1 MSMFSYRAIDT
12 NGLIINGNVDAV
24 SIDDARSNLM
34 SGGLSVISV
43 RKASRL
49 LSGFSTGSSP
59 GRVKRRDIVELV
71 RNMGV
76 TLKAGI
82 TILDALEDV
91 GQSAEN
97 KALKNAIY
105 DIRDR
110 ITSGSTLSDA
120 FNAHSRLF
128 PDILIRMI
136 RIGEETGRVELS
148 LLDVAD
154 HLQRIEDLADMVKRA
169 LMYPVFVLFTTGGAL
184 LFWLIYVMP
193 KLLTVIKEM
202 GVKLPLI
209 TRLMFIISDFFQA
222 RWYLFP
228 AAAAAC
234 IIGLKLAKGREG
246 SRYYLDLVKLK
257 IPIVKLFVHNKYLAS
272 FAEQM
277 KIMTSAG
284 ITIDRSLVIV
294 SNSVGSEVLKRAI
307 VSVKERISAGGK
319 ISEAIKEHAIFP
331 RMVVRM
337 VDVGEASGNLADQ
350 FAFLSSFYFKKL
362 DDVTEKLGK
371 MIEPIMMTIVGV
383 IFALMIMGILLPVYD
398 LVSKFK

>member
-1 MSMFSYRAIDT
+1 MSMFSYKAIDI
-12 NGLIINGNVDAV
+12 NGLMINGNVDAE

-43 RKASRL
+43 RKARKL
-49 LSGFSTGSSP
+49 LSALNVGSSP

-71 RNMGV
+71 RNMGM

-91 GQSAEN
+91 GETADN
-97 KALKNAIY
+97 KTLKIAIY
-105 DIRDR
+105 DIRER
-110 ITSGSTLSDA
+110 ITSGSTMSDA
-120 FNAHSRLF
+120 FNAHSRIF
-128 PDILIRMI
+128 PDILTRMI

-154 HLQRIEDLADMVKRA
+154 HLQRIEDLTDMVKRA

-209 TRLMFIISDFFQA
+209 TRLMFIVSDVFQKS
-222 RWYLFP
+222 WYVFP
-228 AAAAAC
+228 VAAVAL
-234 IIGLKLAKGREG
+234 IVGLKVAKRKEG
-246 SRYYLDLVKLK
+246 LRYYLDMVKLK
-257 IPIVKLFVHNKYLAS
+257 TPIVKLFVHNKYLAS

-294 SNSVGSEVLKRAI
+294 SNSVGSEVFRRAI
-307 VSVKERISAGGK
+307 MSVKERISEGGR
-319 ISEAIKEHAIFP
+319 ISEAIKEHSIFP

-337 VDVGEASGNLADQ
+337 VDVGEVSGNLGDQ

-371 MIEPIMMTIVGV
+371 MIEPIMMTIVGI

>member
-1 MSMFSYRAIDT
+1 MSMFSYKAIDMD
-12 NGLIINGNVDAV
+12 GLLINGNVDAET
-24 SIDDARSNLM
+24 IDDARSSLL
-34 SGGLSVISV
+34 SGGLSVISI
-43 RKASRL
+43 RKAGRL
-49 LSGFSTGSSP
+49 LAGLQARSSA
-59 GRVKRRDIVELV
+59 RRIKRRDIIELV
-71 RNMGV
+71 RNIGV
-76 TLKAGI
+76 SLKAGI

-91 GQSAEN
+91 ALSADN
-97 KALKNAIY
+97 KALKNAMY
-105 DIRDR
+105 NIRER

-120 FNAHSRLF
+120 FNAHGRIF

-154 HLQRIEDLADMVKRA
+154 HLQRVEDLSDMVKRA

-184 LFWLIYVMP
+184 VFWLIYVMP
-193 KLLTVIKEM
+193 KLLKVIGDM

-209 TRLMFIISDFFQA
+209 TRVIFFVSTFFQTE
-222 RWYLFP
+222 WYLIPLVVTAFIV
-228 AAAAAC
+228 A
-234 IIGLKLAKGREG
+234 LMLAKRKEVL
-246 SRYYLDLVKLK
+246 RYYINLIMLHV
-257 IPIVKLFVHNKYLAS
+257 PIVKLFVHNKYLAS

-284 ITIDRSLVIV
+284 ITIDKSLIIV
-294 SNSVGSEVLKRAI
+294 SNSVGSEVFRRAL
-307 VSVKERISAGGK
+307 VAVKEKISAGGR

-337 VDVGEASGNLADQ
+337 IDVGEASGNLSEQ

-371 MIEPIMMTIVGV
+371 LIEPIMMTIVGV
-383 IFALMIMGILLPVYD
+383 VFALMIMGILLPIYD

>member
-12 NGLIINGNVDAV
+12 NGLMINGNIDAEN
-24 SIDDARSNLM
+24 IDDARGNLM
-34 SGGLSVISV
+34 SGGLSVISI
-43 RKASRL
+43 RKARRL
-49 LSGFSTGSSP
+49 LSRLGVRQSP

-71 RNMGV
+71 RNVGV

-82 TILDALEDV
+82 TILDALDDV
-91 GQSAEN
+91 GQTAEN
-97 KALKNAIY
+97 KALKNAVY

-110 ITSGSTLSDA
+110 VTSGSTLSDA
-120 FNAHSRLF
+120 FNAHARLF

-193 KLLTVIKEM
+193 KLLKVIADM
-202 GVKLPLI
+202 GVELPLI
-209 TRLMFIISDFFQA
+209 TRVMFSVSDFFQT

-228 AAAAAC
+228 VAAVAL
-234 IIGLKLAKGREG
+234 IIGLKLATGREG
-246 SRYYLDLVKLK
+246 LRYYLDLAKLK

-284 ITIDRSLVIV
+284 ITIDRSFVIV
-294 SNSVGSEVLKRAI
+294 SNSVGSEVFRRAI
-307 VSVKERISAGGK
+307 MAVKEKISAGSR

-337 VDVGEASGNLADQ
+337 IDVGEASGNLADQ
-350 FAFLSSFYFKKL
+350 FAFLSGFYFKKL

-371 MIEPIMMTIVGV
+371 MIEPIMMTIVGI

>member
-1 MSMFSYRAIDT
+1 MFSYKAIDI
-12 NGLIINGNVDAV
+12 NGLMINGNVDAE
-24 SIDDARSNLM
+24 SIDDARSNLT

-43 RKASRL
+43 RKARKL
-49 LSGFSTGSSP
+49 LSALNAGSTS

-71 RNMGV
+71 RNMGM

-91 GQSAEN
+91 GETADN
-97 KALKNAIY
+97 KTLKIAIY
-105 DIRDR
+105 DIRER
-110 ITSGSTLSDA
+110 ITSGSTMSDA
-120 FNAHSRLF
+120 FNAHSRIF
-128 PDILIRMI
+128 TDILTRMI

-154 HLQRIEDLADMVKRA
+154 HLQRIEDLTDMVKRA

-209 TRLMFIISDFFQA
+209 TRLMFIVSDVFQKS
-222 RWYLFP
+222 WYLFP
-228 AAAAAC
+228 VAAAAL
-234 IIGLKLAKGREG
+234 IVGLKVAKRREG
-246 SRYYLDLVKLK
+246 LRYYLDMAKLK
-257 IPIVKLFVHNKYLAS
+257 TPILKLFVHNKYLAS

-294 SNSVGSEVLKRAI
+294 SNSVGSEVFRRAI
-307 VSVKERISAGGK
+307 MSVKERISAGGR
-319 ISEAIKEHAIFP
+319 ISEAIKEHNIFP

-337 VDVGEASGNLADQ
+337 VDVGEVSGNLADQ

>member
-1 MSMFSYRAIDT
+1 
-12 NGLIINGNVDAV
+12 
-24 SIDDARSNLM
+24 M

-43 RKASRL
+43 RKARKL
-49 LSGFSTGSSP
+49 LSALNVGSSP

-71 RNMGV
+71 RNMGM

-91 GQSAEN
+91 GETADN
-97 KALKNAIY
+97 KTLKIAIY
-105 DIRDR
+105 DIRER
-110 ITSGSTLSDA
+110 ITSGSTMSDA
-120 FNAHSRLF
+120 FNAHSRIF
-128 PDILIRMI
+128 PDILTRMI

-154 HLQRIEDLADMVKRA
+154 HLQRIEDLTDMVKRA

-209 TRLMFIISDFFQA
+209 TRLMFIVSDVFQKS
-222 RWYLFP
+222 WYVFP
-228 AAAAAC
+228 VAAVAL
-234 IIGLKLAKGREG
+234 IVGLKVAKRKEG
-246 SRYYLDLVKLK
+246 LRYYLDMVKLK
-257 IPIVKLFVHNKYLAS
+257 TPIVKLFVHNKYLAS

-294 SNSVGSEVLKRAI
+294 SNSVGSEVFRRAI
-307 VSVKERISAGGK
+307 MSVKERISEGGR
-319 ISEAIKEHAIFP
+319 ISEAIKEHSIFP

-337 VDVGEASGNLADQ
+337 VDVGEVSGNLGDQ

-371 MIEPIMMTIVGV
+371 MIEPIMMTIVGI

>member
-1 MSMFSYRAIDT
+1 MSMFSYKAIDI
-12 NGLIINGNVDAV
+12 NGLMINGNVDAE

-34 SGGLSVISV
+34 SGGLSVISL
-43 RKASRL
+43 RKARKL
-49 LSGFSTGSSP
+49 LSALNAGSSP

-71 RNMGV
+71 RNMGM

-91 GQSAEN
+91 GETADN
-97 KALKNAIY
+97 KALKIAIY

-110 ITSGSTLSDA
+110 ITSGSTMSEA
-120 FNAHSRLF
+120 FNAHSRIF

-209 TRLMFIISDFFQA
+209 TRLMFIVSDVFQKS
-222 RWYLFP
+222 WYVFP
-228 AAAAAC
+228 VAAAAL
-234 IIGLKLAKGREG
+234 IVGLKVAKRKEG
-246 SRYYLDLVKLK
+246 LRYYLDMVKLK
-257 IPIVKLFVHNKYLAS
+257 TPIVKLFVHNKYLAS

-294 SNSVGSEVLKRAI
+294 SNSVGSEVFRRAI
-307 VSVKERISAGGK
+307 MSVKERISAGGR
-319 ISEAIKEHAIFP
+319 ISEAIKEHSIFP

-337 VDVGEASGNLADQ
+337 VDVGEVSGNLGDQ

>member
-1 MSMFSYRAIDT
+1 MSMFSYKAIDI
-12 NGLIINGNVDAV
+12 NGLMINGNVDAE

-43 RKASRL
+43 KKARKL
-49 LSGFSTGSSP
+49 LSALNVGSSP
-59 GRVKRRDIVELV
+59 GRVKRRDIVELA
-71 RNMGV
+71 RNMGM

-91 GQSAEN
+91 GETADN
-97 KALKNAIY
+97 KTLKIAIY

-110 ITSGSTLSDA
+110 ITSGSTMSEA
-120 FNAHSRLF
+120 FNAHSRIF
-128 PDILIRMI
+128 PDILTRMI

-154 HLQRIEDLADMVKRA
+154 HLQRIEDLTDMVKRA

-209 TRLMFIISDFFQA
+209 TRLMFIVSDVFQKS
-222 RWYLFP
+222 WYLFP
-228 AAAAAC
+228 VAAAAL
-234 IIGLKLAKGREG
+234 IVGLKVAKRREG
-246 SRYYLDLVKLK
+246 LRYYLDMAKLK
-257 IPIVKLFVHNKYLAS
+257 TPIVKLFVQNKYLAS

-294 SNSVGSEVLKRAI
+294 SNSVGSEVFRRAI
-307 VSVKERISAGGK
+307 MTVKERISAGGR

-337 VDVGEASGNLADQ
+337 VDVGEVSGNLADQ